1 MNASV
6 GVLIRKLVKALIYL
20 TYYNI
25 CLLIFASGI
34 YLNIITLIAIVLDQI
49 VVLADIMIRP
59 STPIEDVDTTTKL
72 VGLLLLAHPFFLGI
86 LFYEN
91 LFLTSTLILA
101 LDAPV
106 ISYIGIIIYIV
117 GGILVLRSRIQLGR
131 YGDGTPALKEDHHL
145 LTEGIYNHIRHPLYA
160 GGMLGR
166 CGLGL
171 SFRGYLGTIVFVL
184 VYFIIFR
191 KRMDIEEQSL
201 ISEFGDEYEKYMKQ
215 TKRLFPY
222 IY

>member
-1 MNASV
+1 M
-6 GVLIRKLVKALIYL
+6 IRKVAKALIYL

-34 YLNIITLIAIVLDQI
+34 YLNIITLVAIALDQI
-49 VVLADIMIRP
+49 VVFADIMIRP
-59 STPIEDVDTTTKL
+59 STPLEDADTTTKL
-72 VGLLLLAHPFFLGI
+72 VGLLLLVHPFFLGI
-86 LFYEN
+86 LFYEH
-91 LFLTSTLILA
+91 LFLTSTFLIA

-106 ISYIGIIIYIV
+106 ISYIGIIVYIV

-145 LTEGIYNHIRHPLYA
+145 LPEGIYSHIRHPLYS

-166 CGLGL
+166 IGLGL

-191 KRMDIEEQSL
+191 KRMEIEEQSL
-201 ISEFGDEYEKYMKQ
+201 LSEFGEEYEEYMKR
-215 TKRLFPY
+215 TKRFFPC

>member
-1 MNASV
+1 M
-6 GVLIRKLVKALIYL
+6 IRKLVKALIYL

-25 CLLIFASGI
+25 CLLILASGI
-34 YLNIITLIAIVLDQI
+34 YLNMISLTAIALDQI
-49 VVLADIMIRP
+49 VVFADVMIRP
-59 STPIEDVDTTTKL
+59 STPLEDADTTTKL
-72 VGLLLLAHPFFLGI
+72 VGLLLLVHPFFLGI

-91 LFLTSTLILA
+91 LFLTSTLLLA

-106 ISYIGIIIYIV
+106 ISYIGIIVYVV
-117 GGILVLRSRIQLGR
+117 GAILVLRSRIQLGR

-145 LTEGIYNHIRHPLYA
+145 LTDGIYSYIRHPLYA

-184 VYFIIFR
+184 VYCIIFR
-191 KRMDIEEQSL
+191 KRMEIEEQLL
-201 ISEFGDEYEKYMKQ
+201 ISEFGEEYEEYMRR